1 MTFRKDAFITW
12 KLSAPIILGEL
23 TQMALGIIDS
33 IMVGKIS
40 YQQLAAAA
48 LVNSVL
54 NIPFVLGFGMT
65 MSISQTVS
73 MANGQKDESKVSHY
87 LYNGFWLCT
96 IAAVIIA
103 ITLQF
108 SKNILFHLN
117 QDIEVVTLG
126 APYLQIMGWSII
138 PMMMFISL
146 KQFADGLER
155 TKTAMLLSI
164 AALPI
169 NIFINWLLV
178 YGNLGF
184 PRLELKGAGYGTLIT
199 RILILL
205 IFAIVLFV
213 NPFFSRYMAV
223 RKNQWIIRLQTIKE
237 LLKIGIPSSLQ
248 ATMESGAFA
257 VSSIIIGTLGAIQLA
272 AHQIAISCAS
282 LAFMVSWG
290 LAQGGSIRVSN
301 ALGRNNW
308 RDIQLIG
315 KSTLAS
321 SLIYGMLGV
330 LFFISF
336 RNFLPL
342 AFNNNPT
349 VIALASVLM
358 LLAALFQISDASQ
371 AIAVGLLRGIK
382 DVKIPTLYI
391 AIAYWVVGI
400 PIGCLMAFTFKM
412 GAAGM
417 WIGFVSGLT
426 FSSVFL
432 NHRFFKL
439 LKNKNESLH

>member
-1 MTFRKDAFITW
+1 MTFRKEALTTW

-103 ITLQF
+103 VTLQF

-117 QDIEVVTLG
+117 QDNDVVTLG

-169 NIFINWLLV
+169 NIFFNWLFV

-213 NPFFSRYMAV
+213 NPFFTKYIAV
-223 RKNQWIIRLQTIKE
+223 RKNQRILRLQTIKE
-237 LLKIGIPSSLQ
+237 LLQIGIPSSLQ

-308 RDIQLIG
+308 RDIHIIG

-321 SLIYGMLGV
+321 SLVYGIFGV

-342 AFNNNPT
+342 VFNNNPT

-371 AIAVGLLRGIK
+371 AVAVGLLRGIK

-426 FSSVFL
+426 FSSIFL

-439 LKNKNESLH
+439 LKKKNKSL

>member
-205 IFAIVLFV
+205 IFAIVLFI

-321 SLIYGMLGV
+321 SLIYGKLGV